1 MVKRVFGKVDGT
13 VVIYEYVGGD
23 RWEVP
28 VPLDNDGEYIVEV
41 IAEDEAGNQAFATR
55 LLYTVDAGT
64 ICICILPLVGYLF
77 ERQKRSCEMRGCGQ
91 GGDMIRFILG
101 EDRHIKYFVHT
112 EKNEYFVI
120 KEATFALIYN
130 GEVEASGICNVTR
143 EANGN
148 YLDIQLQPEHRSR
161 KYDIEVAICVA
172 DETIKHREHM
182 EVV

>member
-13 VVIYEYVGGD
+13 VVIYEYVGGN

-28 VPLDNDGEYIVEV
+28 VPLDDDGEYIVEV

-55 LLYTVDAGT
+55 MLYTVEAGT
-64 ICICILPLVGYLF
+64 ICICMLPLIGYLF
-77 ERQKRSCEMRGCGQ
+77 ERQRRPCETCRCRP

-112 EKNEYFVI
+112 EKKEYFVI

-130 GEVEASGICNVTR
+130 GEVEASGTCSVTR

-161 KYDIEVAICVA
+161 KYDIEVTIHVA
-172 DETIKHREHM
+172 DEIIKHKEHM